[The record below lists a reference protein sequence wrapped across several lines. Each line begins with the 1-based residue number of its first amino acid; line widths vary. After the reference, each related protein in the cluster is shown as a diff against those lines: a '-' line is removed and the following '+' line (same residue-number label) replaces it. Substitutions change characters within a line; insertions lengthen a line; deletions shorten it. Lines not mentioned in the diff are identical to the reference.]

1 MVTFEQLLMDK
12 NLIFEY
18 LIFRLNEWKLKLE
31 KDNIKVPLF
40 TKLRLQKI
48 LFLVCAWKAEST
60 NRKLLKIFN
69 QFYALPYGPVEM
81 DIYEAMKNRKYFQ
94 NICFDG
100 NECIYENLDESMFV
114 GVSKECRSLIDEAVD
129 DFSKDHR
136 QYLTMPVFDL
146 VDITHRW
153 SAWKITMDIATFLG
167 NKKEKMSEECI
178 CRSSIKAF

>member
-12 NLIFEY
+12 YLIFEY

-81 DIYEAMKNRKYFQ
+81 DIYEAMKNRKYFH

-136 QYLTMPVFDL
+136 QYLTMHVFDL

>member
-1 MVTFEQLLMDK
+1 MDK

-81 DIYEAMKNRKYFQ
+81 DIYEAMKNRKYFH

-114 GVSKECRSLIDEAVD
+114 GVSEECRSLIDEAVD

-146 VDITHRW
+146 VDITYRW

-178 CRSSIKAF
+178 CRSTIKAF

>member
-1 MVTFEQLLMDK
+1 MDK
-12 NLIFEY
+12 NLVFEY
-18 LIFRLNEWKLKLE
+18 LVFRLNEWKLKLE
-31 KDNIKVPLF
+31 KDNIKVPVF

-48 LFLVCAWKAEST
+48 LFLICAWKAESS

-69 QFYALPYGPVEM
+69 KFYALPYGPVEM
-81 DIYEAMKNRKYFQ
+81 DIYEAMKDRISFQ
-94 NICFDG
+94 YIYFDG
-100 NECIYENLDESMFV
+100 NECIYDNLEESMFV
-114 GVSKECRSLIDEAVD
+114 VVSKECRNLIDEAVD

-167 NKKEKMSEECI
+167 NKKEKMSVECI

>member
-1 MVTFEQLLMDK
+1 MDK
-12 NLIFEY
+12 NLVFEY
-18 LIFRLNEWKLKLE
+18 LVFRLNEWKLKLE
-31 KDNIKVPLF
+31 KEKIKVPVF

-48 LFLVCAWKAEST
+48 LFLICAWKAEST

-81 DIYEAMKNRKYFQ
+81 DIYEAMKNRIYFQ
-94 NICFDG
+94 YINFDG
-100 NECIYENLDESMFV
+100 NECIYNNLEESMFV
-114 GVSKECRSLIDEAVD
+114 AVSEECRNLIDEAVD

-153 SAWKITMDIATFLG
+153 SAWKITMDIATFFG
-167 NKKEKMSEECI
+167 NKKEKMSVECI

>member
-1 MVTFEQLLMDK
+1 MDK
-12 NLIFEY
+12 NLVFEY
-18 LIFRLNEWKLKLE
+18 LVFRLNEWKLKLE
-31 KDNIKVPLF
+31 KEKIKVPVF

-48 LFLVCAWKAEST
+48 LFLICAWKAEST

-81 DIYEAMKNRKYFQ
+81 DIYEAMKNHIAFQ
-94 NICFDG
+94 YINFDG
-100 NECIYENLDESMFV
+100 NECIYNNLEESMFV
-114 GVSKECRSLIDEAVD
+114 SVSKEYRNLIDEAVD
-129 DFSKDHR
+129 DFSNDHR

-167 NKKEKMSEECI
+167 NKKEKMSVECI